1 MPFFQH
7 LSIQSRLLLLVIGP
21 VFALSCILLLF
32 DFKEQL
38 QREEDKLAQHAL
50 TTAKFLSAVIHKQT
64 ELQGQQYIERLLKAS
79 QLNREPYLSLI
90 IADADNRPVAN
101 LGTSFSMQ
109 EALPQQDTVVMQQDT
124 VVMQQDTHDITMVKV
139 FSTETKR
146 QLLGYVFVAIDKAS
160 LIEDHRQAFIKNVG
174 YITLALMLCSILVS
188 WVSRSISQPIRDM
201 TSALKRFMIGSQ
213 QVSNGKNTLP
223 EIKSLQST
231 INQIS
236 KEMQH
241 VEADMRHRIQDA
253 QAQLRYQARHDA
265 LTGLV
270 NRQELERRL
279 QQALQDVKLH
289 RANHVFCY
297 MDLDQFRVINDT
309 CGHLAGDEMLRQISM
324 ILSQRIRAE
333 DTFARLGGDE
343 FGLLLS
349 YCQVEKA
356 IEIAAQLRQM
366 VETFRFMH
374 EGRLFQT
381 GISIGIVEITSDL
394 KDVGQIT
401 RHADAACYVAKDNGR
416 NQIHLFHPEDDV
428 LLKRHVE
435 MEWVLR
441 INEAIEHN
449 DFVLYCQGIFP
460 LQNKE
465 LPPFYEILIRKR
477 DEHGGIIP
485 PAEFLPSAER
495 YHLMTKIDRWVIQ
508 HAFMALQPLFKTQ
521 GHDSPFIVSI
531 NLSGTSLGDAQL
543 LPYIQNCFDT
553 YEIPPTKV
561 CFEVTETSAIINID
575 NTIKLIHELQK
586 RGTRFMLDDFGSGMS
601 SFTYLKHLPVDFL
614 KMDGAY
620 VKEITSNK
628 VDLAMA
634 KAIQSVAQS
643 MDILTIAEYVEDQAT
658 LDCLK
663 EMGVAFAQGFYLNKP
678 MPLSDTINHYMTGS
692 HAQNREQSKQAVAQP
707 QT

>member
-1 MPFFQH
+1 MPFFQN

-50 TTAKFLSAVIHKQT
+50 TTAKFLSAVIHNQT
-64 ELQGQQYIERLLKAS
+64 ELQGKQYIERLLKAS
-79 QLNREPYLSLI
+79 QLGREPYLSLM
-90 IADADNRPVAN
+90 IADASNRPIAN
-101 LGTSFSMQ
+101 LGASFNVQ
-109 EALPQQDTVVMQQDT
+109 ETLPQQDTVVMQQN
-124 VVMQQDTHDITMVKV
+124 THDITMVKV
-139 FSTETKR
+139 FSTEPKHN
-146 QLLGYVFVAIDKAS
+146 LLGYVFVAIDKAS

-201 TSALKRFMIGSQ
+201 TAALKRFMIGSQ
-213 QVSNGKNTLP
+213 QVSHGKNTLP

-236 KEMQH
+236 REMQH

-449 DFVLYCQGIFP
+449 EFVLYCQGIFP

-508 HAFMALQPLFKTQ
+508 HAFMALQPLFRMQ
-521 GHDSPFIVSI
+521 SGINPFIVSI
-531 NLSGTSLGDAQL
+531 NLSGMSLGDAQL
-543 LPYIQNCFDT
+543 LPYIQNCFET
-553 YEIPPTKV
+553 YEIPPTHV

-575 NTIKLIHELQK
+575 NTIKLILELQK
-586 RGTRFMLDDFGSGMS
+586 LGTRFMLDDFGSGMS
-601 SFTYLKHLPVDFL
+601 SFSYLKHLPVNFL

-620 VKEITSNK
+620 VKDITSSK

-643 MDILTIAEYVEDQAT
+643 MEIQTIAEYVEDEAT

-663 EMGVAFAQGFYLNKP
+663 EMGVAYAQGFYLNRP
-678 MPLSDTINHYMTGS
+678 LPLSEALSRHMGTTHP
-692 HAQNREQSKQAVAQP
+692 QQQAASIVP
-707 QT
+707 DISI

>member
-1 MPFFQH
+1 MFLFQN
-7 LSIQSRLLLLVIGP
+7 LSIQSRLLLLVIAP
-21 VFALSCILLLF
+21 VFALSCILLLS

-38 QREEDKLAQHAL
+38 HREEDKLSQHAL
-50 TTAKFLSAVIHKQT
+50 NTAKFLSAVIHNQT
-64 ELQGQQYIERLLKAS
+64 ELQRPAYINRLLKAS
-79 QLNREPYLSLI
+79 QLNQEPYLSLL
-90 IADADNRPVAN
+90 IADANKQPIASLGASFN
-101 LGTSFSMQ
+101 LAFPI
-109 EALPQQDTVVMQQDT
+109 PQQETGVIQQN
-124 VVMQQDTHDITMVKV
+124 THNITIVKV
-139 FSTETKR
+139 FSIAPKHN
-146 QLLGYVFVAIDKAS
+146 LLGYVFVATDKAS

-174 YITLALMLCSILVS
+174 YITLAFMLCSIMVS

-201 TSALKRFMIGSQ
+201 TTTMKRFVVGIQ
-213 QVSNGKNTLP
+213 HVSHGKNTLP

-236 KEMQH
+236 REMQD

-270 NRQELERRL
+270 NRQELEKRL
-279 QQALQDVKLH
+279 QHALQDVKQH
-289 RANHVFCY
+289 HANHIFCY

-366 VETFRFMH
+366 LETFRFMH

-381 GISIGIVEITSDL
+381 SVSVGIVEMTADL
-394 KDVGQIT
+394 KDVGQVM

-460 LQNKE
+460 LQNKA

-477 DEHGGIIP
+477 DEQGGIIS

-495 YHLMTKIDRWVIQ
+495 YHLMNKIDRWVIQ
-508 HAFMALQPLFKTQ
+508 HTFMALQPLFKM
-521 GHDSPFIVSI
+521 GSNIAPFIVSI
-531 NLSGTSLGDAQL
+531 NLSGMSLGDPQL
-543 LPYIQNCFDT
+543 LSYIQNCFQT
-553 YEIPPTKV
+553 YEIPPTHV

-575 NTIKLIHELQK
+575 NTIKLILELQK
-586 RGTRFMLDDFGSGMS
+586 LGTRFMLDDFGSGMS
-601 SFTYLKHLPVDFL
+601 SFSYLKHLPVNFL

-620 VKEITSNK
+620 VRDIISDS

-643 MDILTIAEYVEDQAT
+643 MEIQTIAEYVENEAT

-663 EMGVAFAQGFYLNKP
+663 EMGVSYAQGFYLNKP
-678 MPLSDTINHYMTGS
+678 IALSEALSRHISPSPSQQQLAASITPATII
-692 HAQNREQSKQAVAQP
+692 
-707 QT
+707 

>member
-1 MPFFQH
+1 MQFFQT
-7 LSIQSRLLLLVIGP
+7 LSIQSRLLLLVIAP
-21 VFALSCILLLF
+21 VFALSCSFLLF
-32 DFKEQL
+32 DFQEQL
-38 QREEDKLAQHAL
+38 QRDEEKLSQHAL
-50 TTAKFLSAVIHKQT
+50 TTAKFLSAVVHNQS
-64 ELQGQQYIERLLKAS
+64 ELHGRPYIDRLLKAS
-79 QLNREPYLSLI
+79 QLDREPYLSLMI
-90 IADADNRPVAN
+90 TDADNRPLAQ
-101 LGTSFSMQ
+101 LGASFIVNES
-109 EALPQQDTVVMQQDT
+109 LPQQETMVMQQA
-124 VVMQQDTHDITMVKV
+124 THDVTMVRIFTSESKHA
-139 FSTETKR
+139 
-146 QLLGYVFVAIDKAS
+146 LLGFVFVAIDKAAM
-160 LIEDHRQAFIKNVG
+160 IEDHRQAFIRNIG
-174 YITLALMLCSILVS
+174 YITLGLMLCSVLVY
-188 WVSRSISQPIRDM
+188 WVSRSISQPIREL
-201 TSALKRFMIGSQ
+201 TAALKRFVVGNQHISQ
-213 QVSNGKNTLP
+213 VKNTLP
-223 EIKSLQST
+223 EINSLQTT
-231 INQIS
+231 INEIS
-236 KEMQH
+236 REMQH

-279 QQALQDVKLH
+279 QQALEDVKQH

-309 CGHLAGDEMLRQISM
+309 CGHPAGDEMLRQISM

-356 IEIAAQLRQM
+356 IEIAVQLRQM
-366 VETFRFMH
+366 VEAFRFMH

-381 GISIGIVEITSDL
+381 GISIGIVEVTADL

-460 LQNKE
+460 MQQKE

-477 DEHGGIIP
+477 DENGGIIP

-495 YHLMTKIDRWVIQ
+495 YQLMTKIDRWVIQ
-508 HAFMALQPLFKTQ
+508 HAFMALQPLFKSQSTTR
-521 GHDSPFIVSI
+521 PFIVSI
-531 NLSGTSLGDAQL
+531 NLSGMSLGDPTL
-543 LPYIQNCFDT
+543 LPYIQKCFSN
-553 YEIPPTKV
+553 YEISPSHV

-575 NTIKLIHELQK
+575 NTIKLITELK
-586 RGTRFMLDDFGSGMS
+586 AMGTRFMLDDFGSGMS
-601 SFTYLKHLPVDFL
+601 SFSYLKHLPVDFL

-620 VKEITSNK
+620 VKDITINK

-634 KAIQSVAQS
+634 KAIQSVAES
-643 MDILTIAEYVEDQAT
+643 MGIQTIAEYVEDQAT
-658 LDCLK
+658 LDCLE
-663 EMGVAFAQGFYLNKP
+663 EMGVAYAQGFYLNRP
-678 MPLSDTINHYMTGS
+678 APLSEALSRHFSANNTSQKSTASPASAATDVS
-692 HAQNREQSKQAVAQP
+692 A
-707 QT
+707 

>member
-124 VVMQQDTHDITMVKV
+124 HDITMVKV
-139 FSTETKR
+139 FSTEPKR
-146 QLLGYVFVAIDKAS
+146 HLLGYVFVAIDKAS

-508 HAFMALQPLFKTQ
+508 HAFMALQPLFKTL

-678 MPLSDTINHYMTGS
+678 MPLSDTINHYMTSS
-692 HAQNREQSKQAVAQP
+692 HSQNREQSKQAVAQP

>member
-124 VVMQQDTHDITMVKV
+124 HDITMVKV
-139 FSTETKR
+139 FSTEPKR

-692 HAQNREQSKQAVAQP
+692 HAQNREQSKQAVVQP
-707 QT
+707 Q

>member
-1 MPFFQH
+1 MQFFQN
-7 LSIQSRLLLLVIGP
+7 LSIQARLLLLVIAP
-21 VFALSCILLLF
+21 VFALSCTLLLF

-38 QREEDKLAQHAL
+38 QREEDKLSQHAL
-50 TTAKFLSAVIHKQT
+50 TTAKFLSAVVHNQS
-64 ELQGQQYIERLLKAS
+64 ELHGQPYIQRLLKAS
-79 QLNREPYLSLI
+79 QLEHEPYMSLVI
-90 IADADNRPVAN
+90 SDANNQPLAS
-101 LGTSFSMQ
+101 LGTSFNIDQ
-109 EALPQQDTVVMQQDT
+109 QLPQQDTVVMQQRAF
-124 VVMQQDTHDITMVKV
+124 DITMVRV
-139 FSTETKR
+139 FTTEPKHV
-146 QLLGYVFVAIDKAS
+146 LIGYIFVAIDKAS

-174 YITLALMLCSILVS
+174 YITLGLMLCSILVY
-188 WVSRSISQPIRDM
+188 WVSRSISQPIREM
-201 TSALKRFMIGSQ
+201 TNALKRFMIGNQ
-213 QVSNGKNTLP
+213 GVTHVKHTLP
-223 EIKSLQST
+223 EIQTLQT
-231 INQIS
+231 TLNEIS
-236 KEMQH
+236 REMQH
-241 VEADMRHRIQDA
+241 AEADMRDRIQDA

-279 QQALQDVKLH
+279 QQALEDVKQH
-289 RANHVFCY
+289 RASHIFCY

-356 IEIAAQLRQM
+356 IEITAQLRQM

-381 GISIGIVEITSDL
+381 GISIGIVEITADL

-435 MEWVLR
+435 MEWVSR
-441 INEAIEHN
+441 INEAIDHN
-449 DFVLYCQGIFP
+449 DFVLYCQGIYP
-460 LQNKE
+460 LQQRE

-477 DEHGGIIP
+477 DEQGGIIP

-495 YHLMTKIDRWVIQ
+495 YQLMTKIDRWVIQ
-508 HAFMALQPLFKTQ
+508 HAFMALQPLFKMQLQTK
-521 GHDSPFIVSI
+521 PFIVSI
-531 NLSGTSLGDAQL
+531 NLSGMSLGDPTL
-543 LPYIQNCFDT
+543 LPYIKECLST
-553 YEIPPTKV
+553 YEIPANHV

-575 NTIKLIHELQK
+575 HTIKLIRELQK
-586 RGTRFMLDDFGSGMS
+586 MGTRFMLDDFGSGMS
-601 SFTYLKHLPVDFL
+601 SFSYLKHLPVNFL
-614 KMDGAY
+614 KMDGSY
-620 VKEITSNK
+620 VRDITHNK

-643 MDILTIAEYVEDQAT
+643 MEIETIAEYVEDLAA
-658 LDCLK
+658 LECLK
-663 EMGVAFAQGFYLNKP
+663 EIGVGYAQGFYLNKP
-678 MPLSDTINHYMTGS
+678 QPLSETLARHISSS
-692 HAQNREQSKQAVAQP
+692 HPPATETS
-707 QT
+707 QTA

>member
-1 MPFFQH
+1 MHFFKN
-7 LSIQSRLLLLVIGP
+7 LSIQSRLLLYVIGP
-21 VFALSCILLLF
+21 IFVLSCLILLF

-38 QREEDKLAQHAL
+38 QNEEEKLSQHAM
-50 TTAKFLSAVIHKQT
+50 TTAKFLSAVIHNQT
-64 ELQGQQYIERLLKAS
+64 ELQGQDYIKRLLKAS
-79 QLNREPYLSLI
+79 QLSREPYLSLI
-90 IADADNRPVAN
+90 ITDADHHPLAN
-101 LGTSFSMQ
+101 LGTSFSVKN
-109 EALPQQDTVVMQQDT
+109 ALPKQDTMVMQQS
-124 VVMQQDTHDITMVKV
+124 THDITMVKV
-139 FSTETKR
+139 FSTATQH

-160 LIEDHRQAFIKNVG
+160 MIEDHREAFIKNVG

-188 WVSRSISQPIRDM
+188 WVSRSISQPLRDM
-201 TSALKRFMIGSQ
+201 TAALKRFVIGSQ
-213 QVSNGKNTLP
+213 HVTDGKNTLP
-223 EIKSLQST
+223 EILSLQST

-236 KEMQH
+236 KDMQH

-279 QQALQDVKLH
+279 QQALQDVKQH
-289 RANHVFCY
+289 QANHVFCY

-381 GISIGIVEITSDL
+381 GISIGIVEITSAL
-394 KDVGQIT
+394 KDVGEIT

-449 DFVLYCQGIFP
+449 DFVLFCQGIFP
-460 LQNKE
+460 LQHKE

-477 DEHGGIIP
+477 DEHGGLIA

-508 HAFMALQPLFKTQ
+508 HAFMALQPLFKMQ
-521 GHDSPFIVSI
+521 SSVSPFIVSI
-531 NLSGTSLGDAQL
+531 NLSGMSLGDAQL
-543 LPYIQNCFDT
+543 LPYIQKCFET
-553 YEIPPTKV
+553 YDILPSHV

-575 NTIKLIHELQK
+575 NTIKLIKELQK
-586 RGTRFMLDDFGSGMS
+586 MGTRFMLDDFGSGMS
-601 SFTYLKHLPVDFL
+601 SFSYLKHLPVNFL

-620 VKEITSNK
+620 VKDITSNK

-634 KAIQSVAQS
+634 KAIQSVAES
-643 MDILTIAEYVEDQAT
+643 MEIKTIAEYVEDEAT

-663 EMGVAFAQGFYLNKP
+663 EMGVAFAQGFYLNRP
-678 MPLSDTINHYMTGS
+678 MPLNEALARHIGTIGNQQQLAAAIAPDLTI
-692 HAQNREQSKQAVAQP
+692 
-707 QT
+707 

>member
-1 MPFFQH
+1 MHFFQN

-38 QREEDKLAQHAL
+38 QHEEDKLSQHAL
-50 TTAKFLSAVIHKQT
+50 TTAKFLSAVIHNQT
-64 ELQGQQYIERLLKAS
+64 ELHGQDYIERLLKAS

-90 IADADNRPVAN
+90 IADADNHAIAN
-101 LGTSFSMQ
+101 LGTSFNIS
-109 EALPQQDTVVMQQDT
+109 ETLPQQDTIVMQQS
-124 VVMQQDTHDITMVKV
+124 THDITMVKV
-139 FSTETKR
+139 LSTEPTHH
-146 QLLGYVFVAIDKAS
+146 LLGYVFVAIDKAS

-174 YITLALMLCSILVS
+174 YITLALILCSILVS

-201 TSALKRFMIGSQ
+201 TSALKRFVIGSQ
-213 QVSNGKNTLP
+213 QVSQGKNSLP

-236 KEMQH
+236 RDMQH

-279 QQALQDVKLH
+279 QQALQDVKQH

-381 GISIGIVEITSDL
+381 GISIGIVEITTTL
-394 KDVGQIT
+394 KDVGEIT

-449 DFVLYCQGIFP
+449 EFVLYCQGIFP
-460 LQNKE
+460 LQQKE

-508 HAFMALQPLFKTQ
+508 HAFMALQPLFKMQ
-521 GHDSPFIVSI
+521 SSVSPFIVSI
-531 NLSGTSLGDAQL
+531 NLSGMSLGDAQL

-553 YEIPPTKV
+553 YDISPSHV

-575 NTIKLIHELQK
+575 NTIKLITELQK
-586 RGTRFMLDDFGSGMS
+586 MGTRFMLDDFGSGMS
-601 SFTYLKHLPVDFL
+601 SFSYLKHLPVNFL

-620 VKEITSNK
+620 VRDITSNK

-634 KAIQSVAQS
+634 QAIQSVAQS
-643 MDILTIAEYVEDQAT
+643 MEIQTIAEYVEDEAT

-663 EMGVAFAQGFYLNKP
+663 DMGVAFAQGFYLNRP
-678 MPLSDTINHYMTGS
+678 MPLSEALARHIGTINNQQQIAATIAPDMTI
-692 HAQNREQSKQAVAQP
+692 
-707 QT
+707 

>member
-1 MPFFQH
+1 MHFFQN

-38 QREEDKLAQHAL
+38 QREEDKLSQHAL
-50 TTAKFLSAVIHKQT
+50 TTAKFLSAVIHNQT
-64 ELQGQQYIERLLKAS
+64 ELHGKDYIERLLKAS

-90 IADADNRPVAN
+90 IADADNHAIAN
-101 LGTSFSMQ
+101 LGTSFNIS
-109 EALPQQDTVVMQQDT
+109 ETLPQQDTIVMQQS
-124 VVMQQDTHDITMVKV
+124 THDITMVKV
-139 FSTETKR
+139 LSTEPNHH
-146 QLLGYVFVAIDKAS
+146 LLGYVFVAIDKAS

-174 YITLALMLCSILVS
+174 YITLALILCSILVS

-201 TSALKRFMIGSQ
+201 TSALKRFVIGSQ
-213 QVSNGKNTLP
+213 QVSQGKNSLP

-236 KEMQH
+236 RDMQH

-279 QQALQDVKLH
+279 QQALQDVKQH

-381 GISIGIVEITSDL
+381 GISIGIVEITTTL
-394 KDVGQIT
+394 KDVGEIT

-449 DFVLYCQGIFP
+449 EFVLYCQGIFP
-460 LQNKE
+460 LQQKE

-508 HAFMALQPLFKTQ
+508 HAFMALQPLFKMQ
-521 GHDSPFIVSI
+521 SSVSPFIVSI
-531 NLSGTSLGDAQL
+531 NLSGMSLGDAQL

-553 YEIPPTKV
+553 YDISPSHV

-575 NTIKLIHELQK
+575 NTIKLITELQK
-586 RGTRFMLDDFGSGMS
+586 MGTRFMLDDFGSGMS
-601 SFTYLKHLPVDFL
+601 SFSYLKHLPVNFL

-620 VKEITSNK
+620 VKDITSNK

-634 KAIQSVAQS
+634 QAIQSVAQS
-643 MDILTIAEYVEDQAT
+643 MEIQTIAEYVEDEAT

-663 EMGVAFAQGFYLNKP
+663 DMGVAFAQGFYLNRP
-678 MPLSDTINHYMTGS
+678 MPLSEALARHIGTINNQQQIAATIAPDMTI
-692 HAQNREQSKQAVAQP
+692 
-707 QT
+707 

>member
-124 VVMQQDTHDITMVKV
+124 HDITMVKV
-139 FSTETKR
+139 FSTEPKR
-146 QLLGYVFVAIDKAS
+146 HLLGYVFVAIDKAS

-521 GHDSPFIVSI
+521 GQDSPFIVSI

-692 HAQNREQSKQAVAQP
+692 HAQNREQSKQAVVQP

>member
-1 MPFFQH
+1 MHFFQN

-38 QREEDKLAQHAL
+38 QREEDKLSQHAL
-50 TTAKFLSAVIHKQT
+50 TTAKFLSAVIHNQT
-64 ELQGQQYIERLLKAS
+64 DLHGQDYIERLLKAS

-90 IADADNRPVAN
+90 IADADNHAIAN
-101 LGTSFSMQ
+101 LGTSFNIS
-109 EALPQQDTVVMQQDT
+109 ETLPQQDTIVMQQS
-124 VVMQQDTHDITMVKV
+124 THDITMVKV
-139 FSTETKR
+139 LSTEPAHR
-146 QLLGYVFVAIDKAS
+146 LLGYVFVAIDKAS

-174 YITLALMLCSILVS
+174 YITLALILCSILVS

-201 TSALKRFMIGSQ
+201 TSALKRFVIGSQ
-213 QVSNGKNTLP
+213 QVSQGKNSLP
-223 EIKSLQST
+223 EIKSLQTT

-236 KEMQH
+236 RDMQH

-279 QQALQDVKLH
+279 QQALQDVKQH

-381 GISIGIVEITSDL
+381 GISIGIVEITTTL
-394 KDVGQIT
+394 KDVGEIT

-449 DFVLYCQGIFP
+449 EFVLYCQGIFP
-460 LQNKE
+460 LQQKE

-508 HAFMALQPLFKTQ
+508 HAFMALQPLFKMQSSVT
-521 GHDSPFIVSI
+521 PFIVSI

-553 YEIPPTKV
+553 YDISPSHV

-575 NTIKLIHELQK
+575 NTIKLITELQK
-586 RGTRFMLDDFGSGMS
+586 MGTRFMLDDFGSGMS
-601 SFTYLKHLPVDFL
+601 SFSYLKHLPVNFL

-620 VKEITSNK
+620 VKDITSNK

-634 KAIQSVAQS
+634 QAIQSVAQS
-643 MDILTIAEYVEDQAT
+643 MEIQTIAEYVEDEAT

-663 EMGVAFAQGFYLNKP
+663 DMGVAFAQGFYLNRP
-678 MPLSDTINHYMTGS
+678 MPLSEALARHIGTISNQQQIAAAIAPDMTI
-692 HAQNREQSKQAVAQP
+692 
-707 QT
+707 

>member
-1 MPFFQH
+1 MHFFQN
-7 LSIQSRLLLLVIGP
+7 LSIQSRLLLLVIAP
-21 VFALSCILLLF
+21 VFALSCTVLLF
-32 DFKEQL
+32 DFQTQL
-38 QREEDKLAQHAL
+38 QREEDKLSQHAL
-50 TTAKFLSAVIHKQT
+50 TTAKFLSAVVHDQT
-64 ELQGQQYIERLLKAS
+64 DLHTRSYIDRLLKAS
-79 QLNREPYLSLI
+79 QLDREPYLSLL
-90 IADADNRPVAN
+90 IADANNRPLAR
-101 LGTSFSMQ
+101 LGASFAINEAIPNQDSM
-109 EALPQQDTVVMQQDT
+109 VMQQP
-124 VVMQQDTHDITMVKV
+124 THDITMVRV
-139 FSTETKR
+139 FTTESKHA
-146 QLLGYVFVAIDKAS
+146 LLGFVFVAIDKAA

-174 YITLALMLCSILVS
+174 YITLALMICSVFVY
-188 WVSRSISQPIRDM
+188 WVSRSISQPIREM
-201 TSALKRFMIGSQ
+201 SSALKRFVIGSQ
-213 QVSNGKNTLP
+213 HVDDVKHSLP

-231 INQIS
+231 INEIS

-279 QQALQDVKLH
+279 QQALEDVKQH

-356 IEIAAQLRQM
+356 IEIAVQLRQM
-366 VETFRFMH
+366 VEAFRFMH

-381 GISIGIVEITSDL
+381 GISIGVVEITADL

-460 LQNKE
+460 LQQKD

-477 DEHGGIIP
+477 DENGGIIP
-485 PAEFLPSAER
+485 PSEFLPSAER
-495 YHLMTKIDRWVIQ
+495 YQLMTKIDRWVIQ
-508 HAFMALQPLFKTQ
+508 HAFMALQPVFKKQ
-521 GHDSPFIVSI
+521 PAGSKPFIVSI
-531 NLSGTSLGDAQL
+531 NLSGMSLGDATL
-543 LPYIQNCFDT
+543 LPYIKNCFET
-553 YEIPPTKV
+553 YEISPHNV

-575 NTIKLIHELQK
+575 NTIKLINELK
-586 RGTRFMLDDFGSGMS
+586 KLGTRFMLDDFGSGMS
-601 SFTYLKHLPVDFL
+601 SFSYLKHLPVDFL

-620 VKEITSNK
+620 VKDITSSK

-643 MDILTIAEYVEDQAT
+643 MEIRTIAEYVEDQAT

-663 EMGVAFAQGFYLNKP
+663 EMGVGYAQGFYLNRP
-678 MPLSDTINHYMTGS
+678 MPLSDALSHHTAAIHTQQKQPSTAAASTTIAAN
-692 HAQNREQSKQAVAQP
+692 P
-707 QT
+707 I

>member
-1 MPFFQH
+1 M
-7 LSIQSRLLLLVIGP
+7 VIGP

-79 QLNREPYLSLI
+79 QLNREPYLSLM

-124 VVMQQDTHDITMVKV
+124 HDITMVKV
-139 FSTETKR
+139 FSTEPKR

-663 EMGVAFAQGFYLNKP
+663 DMGVAFAQGFYLNKP

-692 HAQNREQSKQAVAQP
+692 HSQNREQSKQAVVQP

>member
-1 MPFFQH
+1 MPFFQN

-21 VFALSCILLLF
+21 VFAISCIFLLF

-50 TTAKFLSAVIHKQT
+50 TTAKFLSAVIHNQS
-64 ELQGQQYIERLLKAS
+64 ELQGRQYIERLLKAS

-90 IADADNRPVAN
+90 IADADNRPIAN

-109 EALPQQDTVVMQQDT
+109 EALPQQDTVVMQQN
-124 VVMQQDTHDITMVKV
+124 THDITMVKV
-139 FSTETKR
+139 FSSDPGHN
-146 QLLGYVFVAIDKAS
+146 LLGYVFVAIDKAS

-213 QVSNGKNTLP
+213 HVSHGKNTLP

-236 KEMQH
+236 REMQH

-349 YCQVEKA
+349 YCQIEKA

-435 MEWVLR
+435 MEWVMR

-508 HAFMALQPLFKTQ
+508 HAFMALQPLFRMQ
-521 GHDSPFIVSI
+521 SSISPFIVSI
-531 NLSGTSLGDAQL
+531 NLSGMSLGDPQL
-543 LPYIQNCFDT
+543 LPYIQNCFET
-553 YEIPPTKV
+553 YDISPEHV

-575 NTIKLIHELQK
+575 NTIKLIRELQK
-586 RGTRFMLDDFGSGMS
+586 MGTRFMLDDFGSGMS
-601 SFTYLKHLPVDFL
+601 SFSYLKHLPVNFL

-620 VKEITSNK
+620 VKDITSSK

-643 MDILTIAEYVEDQAT
+643 MEIQTIAEYVEDEAT

-663 EMGVAFAQGFYLNKP
+663 EMGVAYAQGFYLNRP
-678 MPLSDTINHYMTGS
+678 IPLNEALARHVGTISNQQQV
-692 HAQNREQSKQAVAQP
+692 AAVIAP
-707 QT
+707 DH

>member
-1 MPFFQH
+1 
-7 LSIQSRLLLLVIGP
+7 V
-21 VFALSCILLLF
+21 
-32 DFKEQL
+32 
-38 QREEDKLAQHAL
+38 
-50 TTAKFLSAVIHKQT
+50 
-64 ELQGQQYIERLLKAS
+64 
-79 QLNREPYLSLI
+79 
-90 IADADNRPVAN
+90 
-101 LGTSFSMQ
+101 
-109 EALPQQDTVVMQQDT
+109 
-124 VVMQQDTHDITMVKV
+124 
-139 FSTETKR
+139 
-146 QLLGYVFVAIDKAS
+146 GYVFVSVDKAA

-174 YITLALMLCSILVS
+174 YITLTLILCSILVS

-201 TSALKRFMIGSQ
+201 TAALKRFVIGSQ
-213 QVSNGKNTLP
+213 QVSQVKNTLP

-236 KEMQH
+236 REMQH

-279 QQALQDVKLH
+279 QQALQDVKQH

-366 VETFRFMH
+366 VEAFRFMH

-381 GISIGIVEITSDL
+381 GISIGIVEITADL

-416 NQIHLFHPEDDV
+416 NQIHLFHNEDDV
-428 LLKRHVE
+428 MLKRHAE

-449 DFVLYCQGIFP
+449 EFVLYCQGIFP
-460 LQNKE
+460 LQQKE

-477 DEHGGIIP
+477 DENGGIIP

-495 YHLMTKIDRWVIQ
+495 YNLMTKIDRWVIQ
-508 HAFMALQPLFKTQ
+508 HAFMALQPLFKLQ
-521 GHDSPFIVSI
+521 SSIKPFIVSI
-531 NLSGTSLGDAQL
+531 NLSGMSLGDPQL
-543 LPYIQNCFDT
+543 LPYIKNCFET
-553 YEIPPTKV
+553 YEISPGHV
-561 CFEVTETSAIINID
+561 CFEITETSAIINID
-575 NTIKLIHELQK
+575 NTIKLIKELQK
-586 RGTRFMLDDFGSGMS
+586 MGTRFMLDDFGSGMS
-601 SFTYLKHLPVDFL
+601 SFSYLKHLPVNFL

-620 VKEITSNK
+620 VKDITSNK

-643 MDILTIAEYVEDQAT
+643 MEIKTIAEYVEDQAT

-663 EMGVAFAQGFYLNKP
+663 EMGVAYAQGFYLNRP
-678 MPLSDTINHYMTGS
+678 MPLNEALARHIGTISQQLQVPVTITPDL
-692 HAQNREQSKQAVAQP
+692 AV
-707 QT
+707 

>member
-1 MPFFQH
+1 MHFFQN

-38 QREEDKLAQHAL
+38 QHEEDKLSQHAL
-50 TTAKFLSAVIHKQT
+50 TTAKFLSAVIHNQT
-64 ELQGQQYIERLLKAS
+64 ELHGQDYIERLLKAS

-90 IADADNRPVAN
+90 IADADNHAIAN
-101 LGTSFSMQ
+101 LGTSFNIS
-109 EALPQQDTVVMQQDT
+109 ETLPQQDTIVMQQS
-124 VVMQQDTHDITMVKV
+124 THDITMVKV
-139 FSTETKR
+139 LSTEPTHH
-146 QLLGYVFVAIDKAS
+146 LLGYVFVAIDKAS

-174 YITLALMLCSILVS
+174 YITLALILCSILVS

-201 TSALKRFMIGSQ
+201 TSALKRFVIGSQ
-213 QVSNGKNTLP
+213 QVSQGKNSLP

-236 KEMQH
+236 RDMQH

-279 QQALQDVKLH
+279 QQALQDVKQH

-381 GISIGIVEITSDL
+381 GISIGIVEITSTL
-394 KDVGQIT
+394 KDVGEIT

-449 DFVLYCQGIFP
+449 EFVLYCQGIFP
-460 LQNKE
+460 LQQKE

-508 HAFMALQPLFKTQ
+508 HAFMALQPLFKMQ
-521 GHDSPFIVSI
+521 SSVSPFIVSI
-531 NLSGTSLGDAQL
+531 NLSGMSLGDAQL

-553 YEIPPTKV
+553 YDISPSHV

-575 NTIKLIHELQK
+575 NTIKLITELQK
-586 RGTRFMLDDFGSGMS
+586 MGTRFMLDDFGSGMS
-601 SFTYLKHLPVDFL
+601 SFSYLKHLPVNFL

-620 VKEITSNK
+620 VRDITSNK

-634 KAIQSVAQS
+634 QAIQSVAQS
-643 MDILTIAEYVEDQAT
+643 MEIQTIAEYVEDEAT

-663 EMGVAFAQGFYLNKP
+663 DMGVAFAQGFYLNRP
-678 MPLSDTINHYMTGS
+678 MPLSEALARHIGTINNQQQIAATIAPDMTI
-692 HAQNREQSKQAVAQP
+692 
-707 QT
+707 

>member
-124 VVMQQDTHDITMVKV
+124 HDITMVKV
-139 FSTETKR
+139 FSTEPKR
-146 QLLGYVFVAIDKAS
+146 HLLGYVFVAIDKAS

-508 HAFMALQPLFKTQ
+508 HAFMALQPLFKTL

-678 MPLSDTINHYMTGS
+678 MPLSDTINHYMTSS
-692 HAQNREQSKQAVAQP
+692 HSQNREQSKQAVVQP

>member
-1 MPFFQH
+1 MPFFQN

-50 TTAKFLSAVIHKQT
+50 TTAKFLSAVIHNQT
-64 ELQGQQYIERLLKAS
+64 ELQGKQYIERLLKAS
-79 QLNREPYLSLI
+79 QLGREPYLSLM
-90 IADADNRPVAN
+90 IADANNRPIAN
-101 LGTSFSMQ
+101 LGASFDMR
-109 EALPQQDTVVMQQDT
+109 ETLPQQDTVVMQQN
-124 VVMQQDTHDITMVKV
+124 THDITMVKV
-139 FSTETKR
+139 FSTEPKHN
-146 QLLGYVFVAIDKAS
+146 LLGYVFVAIDKAS
-160 LIEDHRQAFIKNVG
+160 LIEDHREAFIKNVG

-201 TSALKRFMIGSQ
+201 TAALKRFMIGSQ

-236 KEMQH
+236 REMQH

-381 GISIGIVEITSDL
+381 GISIGIVEITPDL

-449 DFVLYCQGIFP
+449 EFVLYCQGIFP

-508 HAFMALQPLFKTQ
+508 HAFMALQPLFRMQ
-521 GHDSPFIVSI
+521 SNINPFIVSI
-531 NLSGTSLGDAQL
+531 NLSGMSLGDAQL
-543 LPYIQNCFDT
+543 LPYIQNCFET
-553 YEIPPTKV
+553 YEIPPTHV

-575 NTIKLIHELQK
+575 NTIKLILELQK
-586 RGTRFMLDDFGSGMS
+586 LGTRFMLDDFGSGMS
-601 SFTYLKHLPVDFL
+601 SFSYLKHLPVNFL

-620 VKEITSNK
+620 VKDITSSK

-643 MDILTIAEYVEDQAT
+643 MEIQTIAEYVEDEAT

-663 EMGVAFAQGFYLNKP
+663 EMGVAYAQGFYLNRP
-678 MPLSDTINHYMTGS
+678 LPLSEALSRHMGTT
-692 HAQNREQSKQAVAQP
+692 QSQQQAASIVP
-707 QT
+707 DISI

>member
-1 MPFFQH
+1 M
-7 LSIQSRLLLLVIGP
+7 L
-21 VFALSCILLLF
+21 

-38 QREEDKLAQHAL
+38 QRDEEKLSQHAL
-50 TTAKFLSAVIHKQT
+50 TTAKFLSAVVHNQT
-64 ELQGQQYIERLLKAS
+64 DLHGRPYIERLLKAS
-79 QLNREPYLSLI
+79 QLDHEPYLSLM
-90 IADADNRPVAN
+90 IADADKRPLAQ
-101 LGTSFSMQ
+101 LGASFTVGDS
-109 EALPQQDTVVMQQDT
+109 LPRQDAIVMQQA
-124 VVMQQDTHDITMVKV
+124 THDVTMVRV
-139 FSTETKR
+139 FTTEPKHA
-146 QLLGYVFVAIDKAS
+146 LLGFVFVAIDKAA
-160 LIEDHRQAFIKNVG
+160 LIEDHRQAFIRNVG
-174 YITLALMLCSILVS
+174 YITLGLMLCSILVY
-188 WVSRSISQPIRDM
+188 WVSRSISQPIREM
-201 TSALKRFMIGSQ
+201 TAALKRFVIGNQHISQ
-213 QVSNGKNTLP
+213 VKNTLP
-223 EIKSLQST
+223 EINSLQTT
-231 INQIS
+231 INEIS
-236 KEMQH
+236 REMQH

-279 QQALQDVKLH
+279 QQALEDVKQH
-289 RANHVFCY
+289 RADHVFCY

-309 CGHLAGDEMLRQISM
+309 CGHPAGDEMLRQISM

-366 VETFRFMH
+366 VESFRFMH
-374 EGRLFQT
+374 EGRLFHT
-381 GISIGIVEITSDL
+381 GISIGIVEVTADL

-460 LQNKE
+460 MQQKE

-495 YHLMTKIDRWVIQ
+495 YQLMNKIDRWVIQ

-521 GHDSPFIVSI
+521 SSNKPFIVSI
-531 NLSGTSLGDAQL
+531 NLSGMSLGDPTL
-543 LPYIQNCFDT
+543 LPYIKNCFSN
-553 YEIPPTKV
+553 YEVSPSHV

-575 NTIKLIHELQK
+575 NTIKLINELK
-586 RGTRFMLDDFGSGMS
+586 LMGTRFMLDDFGSGMS
-601 SFTYLKHLPVDFL
+601 SFSYLKHLPVDFL

-620 VKEITSNK
+620 VKDITTNK

-634 KAIQSVAQS
+634 KAIQSVAES
-643 MDILTIAEYVEDQAT
+643 MEIETIAEYVEDQAT
-658 LDCLK
+658 LDCLN
-663 EMGVAFAQGFYLNKP
+663 EMGVAYAQGFYLNRP
-678 MPLSDTINHYMTGS
+678 IPLSEALSRHIANSQPAKKTVTTTDTI
-692 HAQNREQSKQAVAQP
+692 A
-707 QT
+707 

>member
-1 MPFFQH
+1 MHFFQK
-7 LSIQSRLLLLVIGP
+7 LSIQARLLLLVIGP
-21 VFALSCILLLF
+21 VFALSCTLLLF

-38 QREEDKLAQHAL
+38 QREEDKLSQHAL
-50 TTAKFLSAVIHKQT
+50 TTAKFLSAVIHNQS
-64 ELQGQQYIERLLKAS
+64 ELHGRPYIERLLHAS
-79 QLNREPYLSLI
+79 QLDREPYLSLI
-90 IADADNRPVAN
+90 IADAHKRPLAQ
-101 LGTSFSMQ
+101 LGTAFIVD
-109 EALPQQDTVVMQQDT
+109 ETLPVQDTSVMQQN
-124 VVMQQDTHDITMVKV
+124 VHDITMVRV
-139 FSTETKR
+139 FTTEPKHA
-146 QLLGYVFVAIDKAS
+146 LLGYVFVAVDKAS
-160 LIEDHRQAFIKNVG
+160 LIEDHRQAFIRNVG
-174 YITLALMLCSILVS
+174 YITLALIICTILVY
-188 WVSRSISQPIRDM
+188 WVSHSISQPIREM
-201 TSALKRFMIGSQ
+201 TAALKRFVIGSQ
-213 QVSNGKNTLP
+213 QMSTGKNSLP
-223 EIKSLQST
+223 EIQSLRTT
-231 INQIS
+231 INEIS
-236 KEMQH
+236 REMQH

-279 QQALQDVKLH
+279 QQALEDVKQH

-366 VETFRFMH
+366 VEAFRFMH

-441 INEAIEHN
+441 INEAIDHN

-460 LQNKE
+460 LQHKE

-477 DEHGGIIP
+477 DEQGGIIP

-508 HAFMALQPLFKTQ
+508 HAFMALQPLFKLPANPQ
-521 GHDSPFIVSI
+521 KPFVVSI
-531 NLSGTSLGDAQL
+531 NLSGMSLGDATL
-543 LPYIQNCFDT
+543 LPYIKNCFTT
-553 YEIPPTKV
+553 YEISPSQI

-575 NTIKLIHELQK
+575 NTIKLINELKQM
-586 RGTRFMLDDFGSGMS
+586 GTRFMLDDFGSGMS
-601 SFTYLKHLPVDFL
+601 SFSYLKHLPVDFL

-678 MPLSDTINHYMTGS
+678 MPLSETIHQYLAS
-692 HAQNREQSKQAVAQP
+692 SQSAPRNQSTPPVTLP

>member
-1 MPFFQH
+1 MQFFQQ
-7 LSIQSRLLLLVIGP
+7 LSIQSRLLLLVIAP
-21 VFALSCILLLF
+21 IFTLSCSLLML

-38 QREEDKLAQHAL
+38 QRDEEKLSQHAL
-50 TTAKFLSAVIHKQT
+50 TTAKFLSAVVHNQT
-64 ELQGQQYIERLLKAS
+64 DLHGRPYIERLLKAS
-79 QLNREPYLSLI
+79 QLDREPYLSLM
-90 IADADNRPVAN
+90 IADADKRPLAQ
-101 LGTSFSMQ
+101 LGASFTVGDS
-109 EALPQQDTVVMQQDT
+109 LPRQDAIVMQQA
-124 VVMQQDTHDITMVKV
+124 THDVTMVRV
-139 FSTETKR
+139 FTTEPKHA
-146 QLLGYVFVAIDKAS
+146 LLGFVFVAIDKAA
-160 LIEDHRQAFIKNVG
+160 LIEDHRQAFIRNVG
-174 YITLALMLCSILVS
+174 YITLGLMLCSILVY
-188 WVSRSISQPIRDM
+188 WVSRSISQPIREM
-201 TSALKRFMIGSQ
+201 TAALKRFVIGNQHISQ
-213 QVSNGKNTLP
+213 VKNTLP
-223 EIKSLQST
+223 EINSLQTT
-231 INQIS
+231 INEIS
-236 KEMQH
+236 REMQH

-279 QQALQDVKLH
+279 QQALEDVKQH
-289 RANHVFCY
+289 RADHVFCY

-309 CGHLAGDEMLRQISM
+309 CGHPAGDEMLRQISM

-366 VETFRFMH
+366 VESFRFMH
-374 EGRLFQT
+374 EGRLFHT
-381 GISIGIVEITSDL
+381 GISIGIVEVTADL

-460 LQNKE
+460 MQQKE

-495 YHLMTKIDRWVIQ
+495 YQLMNKIDRWVIQ

-521 GHDSPFIVSI
+521 SSNKPFIVSI
-531 NLSGTSLGDAQL
+531 NLSGMSLGDPTL
-543 LPYIQNCFDT
+543 LPYIKNCFSN
-553 YEIPPTKV
+553 YEVSPSHV

-575 NTIKLIHELQK
+575 NTIKLINELK
-586 RGTRFMLDDFGSGMS
+586 LMGTRFMLDDFGSGMS
-601 SFTYLKHLPVDFL
+601 SFSYLKHLPVDFL

-620 VKEITSNK
+620 VKDITTNK

-634 KAIQSVAQS
+634 KAIQSVAES
-643 MDILTIAEYVEDQAT
+643 MEIETIAEYVEDQAT
-658 LDCLK
+658 LDCLN
-663 EMGVAFAQGFYLNKP
+663 EMGVAYAQGFYLNRP
-678 MPLSDTINHYMTGS
+678 IPLSEALSRHIANSQPAKKTVTKTDTI
-692 HAQNREQSKQAVAQP
+692 A
-707 QT
+707 

>member
-1 MPFFQH
+1 MPFFQN

-50 TTAKFLSAVIHKQT
+50 TTAKFLSAVIHNQT
-64 ELQGQQYIERLLKAS
+64 ELQGKQYIERLLKAS
-79 QLNREPYLSLI
+79 QLGREPYLSLM
-90 IADADNRPVAN
+90 IADANNRPIAN
-101 LGTSFSMQ
+101 LGASFDMR
-109 EALPQQDTVVMQQDT
+109 ETLPQQDTVVMQQN
-124 VVMQQDTHDITMVKV
+124 THDITMVKV
-139 FSTETKR
+139 FSTEPKHN
-146 QLLGYVFVAIDKAS
+146 LLGYVFVAIDKAS
-160 LIEDHRQAFIKNVG
+160 LIEDHREAFIKNVG

-201 TSALKRFMIGSQ
+201 TAALKRFMIGSQ

-236 KEMQH
+236 REMQH

-381 GISIGIVEITSDL
+381 GISIGIVEITPDL

-435 MEWVLR
+435 IEWVLR

-449 DFVLYCQGIFP
+449 EFVLYCQGIFP

-508 HAFMALQPLFKTQ
+508 HAFMALQPLFRMQ
-521 GHDSPFIVSI
+521 SNINPFIVSI
-531 NLSGTSLGDAQL
+531 NLSGMSLGDAQL
-543 LPYIQNCFDT
+543 LPYIQNCFET
-553 YEIPPTKV
+553 YEIPPTHV

-575 NTIKLIHELQK
+575 NTIKLILELQK
-586 RGTRFMLDDFGSGMS
+586 LGTRFMLDDFGSGMS
-601 SFTYLKHLPVDFL
+601 SFSYLKHLPVNFL

-620 VKEITSNK
+620 VKDITSSK

-643 MDILTIAEYVEDQAT
+643 MEIQTIAEYVEDEAT

-663 EMGVAFAQGFYLNKP
+663 EMGVAYAQGFYLNRP
-678 MPLSDTINHYMTGS
+678 LPLSEALSRHMGTT
-692 HAQNREQSKQAVAQP
+692 QSQQQAASIVP
-707 QT
+707 DISI

>member
-1 MPFFQH
+1 MPFFQN
-7 LSIQSRLLLLVIGP
+7 LSIQARLLLLVIGP
-21 VFALSCILLLF
+21 VFAISCILLLF

-38 QREEDKLAQHAL
+38 QREEDKLGQHAL
-50 TTAKFLSAVIHKQT
+50 TTAKFLSAVIHNQT
-64 ELQGQQYIERLLKAS
+64 ELQGQTYIERLLKAS

-90 IADADNRPVAN
+90 IADANNRPIAH
-101 LGTSFSMQ
+101 LGTSFDLQ
-109 EALPQQDTVVMQQDT
+109 EAPPQQDTVVMQQN
-124 VVMQQDTHDITMVKV
+124 THDITMVKV
-139 FSTETKR
+139 FSTDPAHS
-146 QLLGYVFVAIDKAS
+146 LLGYVFVAIDKAS

-213 QVSNGKNTLP
+213 QVSHGKNTLP

-236 KEMQH
+236 REMQH

-460 LQNKE
+460 LQHKE

-508 HAFMALQPLFKTQ
+508 HAFMALQPLFRMQ
-521 GHDSPFIVSI
+521 SSVSPFIVSI
-531 NLSGTSLGDAQL
+531 NLSGMSLGDAQL
-543 LPYIQNCFDT
+543 LPYIQNCFET
-553 YEIPPTKV
+553 YDISPKHV

-575 NTIKLIHELQK
+575 NTIKLIRELQK
-586 RGTRFMLDDFGSGMS
+586 MGTRFMLDDFGSGMS
-601 SFTYLKHLPVDFL
+601 SFSYLKHLPVNFL

-620 VKEITSNK
+620 VKDITSSK

-643 MDILTIAEYVEDQAT
+643 MEIQTIAEYVEDEAT

-663 EMGVAFAQGFYLNKP
+663 DMGVAYAQGFYLNRP
-678 MPLSDTINHYMTGS
+678 IPLSEALARHVGTISSQQQIAATIAPDH
-692 HAQNREQSKQAVAQP
+692 
-707 QT
+707 

>member
-1 MPFFQH
+1 MRLFNL
-7 LSIQSRLLLLVIGP
+7 LSLQSRLLLFVIAPIFILACVFELVT
-21 VFALSCILLLF
+21 FNQ
-32 DFKEQL
+32 QL
-38 QREEDKLAQHAL
+38 QRAQSDLTQLAH
-50 TTAKFLSAVIHKQT
+50 TTARFLSTVVHT
-64 ELQGQQYIERLLKAS
+64 PDRLHSGAHIQRVLNAS
-79 QLNREPYLSLI
+79 QLTREPYLSVQITDPQQRIL
-90 IADADNRPVAN
+90 AQ
-101 LGTSFSMQ
+101 LGTPFKP
-109 EALPQQDTVVMQQDT
+109 A
-124 VVMQQDTHDITMVKV
+124 TM
-139 FSTETKR
+139 
-146 QLLGYVFVAIDKAS
+146 
-160 LIEDHRQAFIKNVG
+160 
-174 YITLALMLCSILVS
+174 
-188 WVSRSISQPIRDM
+188 QPIRIDDNVQQLSDTLVM
-201 TSALKRFMIGSQ
+201 ANITQGESKPTVLGHVYVSMQPSKLAEALQHRLMQHIGIITLLLMVCAILVNWISRSVSQPLGEMSAVLKRFVVGKHQ
-213 QVSNGKNTLP
+213 FAPKNTLP
-223 EIKSLQST
+223 EIKSLQTT

-236 KEMQH
+236 RDMQH
-241 VEADMRHRIQDA
+241 VEADMRNRIQDA

-279 QQALQDVKLH
+279 QQALQDVKQH

-324 ILSQRIRAE
+324 ILGQRIRTE

-343 FGLLLS
+343 FGLLLC

-381 GISIGIVEITSDL
+381 GISIGVVEITADL
-394 KDVGQIT
+394 KDVGEIT

-416 NQIHLFHPEDDV
+416 NQIHLFHAQDDV

-449 DFVLYCQGIFP
+449 EFVLYCQGIFP
-460 LQNKE
+460 LQQPDS
-465 LPPFYEILIRKR
+465 PPFYEILIRKR
-477 DEHGGIIP
+477 DEHGGMIP

-495 YHLMTKIDRWVIQ
+495 YQLMTKIDRWVIQ
-508 HAFMALQPLFKTQ
+508 HAFMALQPLFKM
-521 GHDSPFIVSI
+521 HASVSPFIVSI
-531 NLSGTSLGDAQL
+531 NLSGMSLGDPQL
-543 LPYIQNCFDT
+543 LAYIQRCFEM
-553 YEIPPTKV
+553 YEISPQHV

-575 NTIKLIHELQK
+575 HTIQLIRELQK
-586 RGTRFMLDDFGSGMS
+586 MGTRFMLDDFGSGMS
-601 SFTYLKHLPVDFL
+601 SFSYLKHLPVNFL

-620 VKEITSNK
+620 VKDITQNK

-634 KAIQSVAQS
+634 KAIQSVAES
-643 MDILTIAEYVEDQAT
+643 MDIQTIAEFVEDQAT

-663 EMGVAFAQGFYLNKP
+663 TMGVAYAQGFYLNRP
-678 MPLSDTINHYMTGS
+678 MPLNEALARHVGTISTHSASSASPSTPT
-692 HAQNREQSKQAVAQP
+692 ARTVRPDIAV
-707 QT
+707 

>member
-50 TTAKFLSAVIHKQT
+50 TTANFLSAVIHKQT

-124 VVMQQDTHDITMVKV
+124 HDITMVKV
-139 FSTETKR
+139 FSTEPKR
-146 QLLGYVFVAIDKAS
+146 HLLGYVFVAIDKAS

-521 GHDSPFIVSI
+521 GQDSPFIVSI

-692 HAQNREQSKQAVAQP
+692 HAQNREQSKQAVVQP

>member
-1 MPFFQH
+1 MPFFQN
-7 LSIQSRLLLLVIGP
+7 LSIQSRLLLFVIGP

-38 QREEDKLAQHAL
+38 QREEDKLSQHAL
-50 TTAKFLSAVIHKQT
+50 TTAKFLSAVIHNQT
-64 ELQGQQYIERLLKAS
+64 ELHSKDYIGRLLKAS

-90 IADADNRPVAN
+90 ISDADNHAIAT
-101 LGTSFSMQ
+101 LGTSFNIS
-109 EALPQQDTVVMQQDT
+109 ETLPQQDTIVMQQN
-124 VVMQQDTHDITMVKV
+124 THDITMVKV
-139 FSTETKR
+139 FSTESTHR
-146 QLLGYVFVAIDKAS
+146 LLGYVFVAIDKGS

-174 YITLALMLCSILVS
+174 YITLALILCSILVS

-201 TSALKRFMIGSQ
+201 TSALKRFVIGSQ
-213 QVSNGKNTLP
+213 QVSQGKNTLP
-223 EIKSLQST
+223 EIQSLQST

-236 KEMQH
+236 RDMQH

-279 QQALQDVKLH
+279 QQALQDVKQH

-381 GISIGIVEITSDL
+381 GISIGIVEITTAL
-394 KDVGQIT
+394 KDVGEIT

-460 LQNKE
+460 LQQKE

-508 HAFMALQPLFKTQ
+508 HAFMALQPLFKMQ
-521 GHDSPFIVSI
+521 SSVNPFIVSI
-531 NLSGTSLGDAQL
+531 NLSGMSLGDAQL
-543 LPYIQNCFDT
+543 LPYIQSCFET
-553 YEIPPTKV
+553 YDISPGHV

-575 NTIKLIHELQK
+575 NTIKLIKELQK
-586 RGTRFMLDDFGSGMS
+586 MGTRFMLDDFGSGMS
-601 SFTYLKHLPVDFL
+601 SFSYLKHLPVDFL

-620 VKEITSNK
+620 VKDITSNQ

-643 MDILTIAEYVEDQAT
+643 MEIQTIAEYVEDEAT

-663 EMGVAFAQGFYLNKP
+663 DMGVAYAQGFYLNRP
-678 MPLSDTINHYMTGS
+678 MPLSEALARHIGTISTQQQIAAAIAPDMTI
-692 HAQNREQSKQAVAQP
+692 
-707 QT
+707 

>member
-1 MPFFQH
+1 MHFFQN

-38 QREEDKLAQHAL
+38 QREEDKLSQHAL
-50 TTAKFLSAVIHKQT
+50 TTAKFLSAVIHNQT
-64 ELQGQQYIERLLKAS
+64 ELHGQDYIERLLKAS

-90 IADADNRPVAN
+90 IADADNHAIAN
-101 LGTSFSMQ
+101 LGTSFNIS
-109 EALPQQDTVVMQQDT
+109 ETLPQQDTIVMQQS
-124 VVMQQDTHDITMVKV
+124 THDITMVKV
-139 FSTETKR
+139 LSTEPTHR
-146 QLLGYVFVAIDKAS
+146 LLGYVFVAIDKAS

-174 YITLALMLCSILVS
+174 YITLALILCSILVS

-201 TSALKRFMIGSQ
+201 TSALKRFVIGSQ
-213 QVSNGKNTLP
+213 QVSQGKNSLP
-223 EIKSLQST
+223 EIKSLQTT

-236 KEMQH
+236 RDMQH

-279 QQALQDVKLH
+279 QQALQDVKQH

-381 GISIGIVEITSDL
+381 GITIGIVEITTTL
-394 KDVGQIT
+394 KDVGEIT

-449 DFVLYCQGIFP
+449 EFVLYCQGIFP
-460 LQNKE
+460 LQQKE

-508 HAFMALQPLFKTQ
+508 HAFMALQPLFTMQ
-521 GHDSPFIVSI
+521 SSVTPFIVSI

-553 YEIPPTKV
+553 YDISPSHV

-575 NTIKLIHELQK
+575 NTIKLITELQK
-586 RGTRFMLDDFGSGMS
+586 MGTRFMLDDFGSGMS
-601 SFTYLKHLPVDFL
+601 SFSYLKHLPVNFL

-620 VKEITSNK
+620 VKDITSNK

-634 KAIQSVAQS
+634 QAIQSVAQS
-643 MDILTIAEYVEDQAT
+643 MEIQTIAEYVEDEAT

-663 EMGVAFAQGFYLNKP
+663 DMGVAFAQGFYLNRP
-678 MPLSDTINHYMTGS
+678 MPLSEALARHIGTISNQQQIAAAIAPDMTI
-692 HAQNREQSKQAVAQP
+692 
-707 QT
+707 

>member
-1 MPFFQH
+1 MPFFQN

-21 VFALSCILLLF
+21 VFAISCIFLLF

-50 TTAKFLSAVIHKQT
+50 TTAKFLSAVIHNQS
-64 ELQGQQYIERLLKAS
+64 ELQGRQYIERLLKAS
-79 QLNREPYLSLI
+79 QLNREPYLSLM

-124 VVMQQDTHDITMVKV
+124 HDITMVKV
-139 FSTETKR
+139 FSTEPKR
-146 QLLGYVFVAIDKAS
+146 HLLGYVFVAIDKAS

-174 YITLALMLCSILVS
+174 YITLTLMLCSILIS

-213 QVSNGKNTLP
+213 QVTNGKNTLP

-381 GISIGIVEITSDL
+381 GISIGIVEITADL

-543 LPYIQNCFDT
+543 LPYIENCFDT

-601 SFTYLKHLPVDFL
+601 SFTYLKHLPVNFL

-663 EMGVAFAQGFYLNKP
+663 DMGVAFAQGFYLNKP
-678 MPLSDTINHYMTGS
+678 MPLSDTINHYMSGIHS
-692 HAQNREQSKQAVAQP
+692 QQRQLSEQVVVQP

>member
-1 MPFFQH
+1 MRFFQN
-7 LSIQSRLLLLVIGP
+7 LSIQSRLLLLVIAP
-21 VFALSCILLLF
+21 VFALSCTFLLL

-38 QREEDKLAQHAL
+38 THDEDKLSQHAL
-50 TTAKFLSAVIHKQT
+50 TTAKFLSAVIHNQT
-64 ELQGQQYIERLLKAS
+64 ELHTQDYINRLLKAS
-79 QLNREPYLSLI
+79 QLSREPYLSLI
-90 IADADNRPVAN
+90 IANRKQQAIAN
-101 LGTSFSMQ
+101 VGAAFNIA
-109 EALPQQDTVVMQQDT
+109 EALPQQDTSVMQQN
-124 VVMQQDTHDITMVKV
+124 THEVTMVKV
-139 FSTETKR
+139 FSPDR
-146 QLLGYVFVAIDKAS
+146 SHQLLGYVFVAIDKAA
-160 LIEDHRQAFIKNVG
+160 LTEDHRQAFIKNVG
-174 YITLALMLCSILVS
+174 YITLALILCTILVH

-201 TSALKRFMIGSQ
+201 TSALKRFVVGSQ
-213 QVSNGKNTLP
+213 HATPQNTLP

-236 KEMQH
+236 RDMQH

-279 QQALQDVKLH
+279 QQALQDVKQH

-349 YCQVEKA
+349 YCQIEKA

-366 VETFRFMH
+366 VESFRFMH
-374 EGRLFQT
+374 DGRLFQS
-381 GISIGIVEITSDL
+381 GISIGIVEITGDL
-394 KDVGQIT
+394 KDVGEIT

-460 LQNKE
+460 LQHQE

-495 YHLMTKIDRWVIQ
+495 YQLMSKIDRWVIQ
-508 HAFMALQPLFKTQ
+508 HAFMALQPLFKLHTAVN
-521 GHDSPFIVSI
+521 PFIVSI
-531 NLSGTSLGDAQL
+531 NLSGMSLGDAQL
-543 LPYIQNCFDT
+543 LHYIQKCFET
-553 YEIPPTKV
+553 YDIPPTNV

-575 NTIKLIHELQK
+575 NTIKLIRELQK
-586 RGTRFMLDDFGSGMS
+586 MGTRFMLDDFGSGMS
-601 SFTYLKHLPVDFL
+601 SFSYLKHLPVNFL

-620 VKEITSNK
+620 VRDITSNK

-634 KAIQSVAQS
+634 KAIQSVAES
-643 MDILTIAEYVEDQAT
+643 MEIQTIAEYVEDQAT

-663 EMGVAFAQGFYLNKP
+663 DMGVAYAQGFYLNRP
-678 MPLSDTINHYMTGS
+678 MPLGDALARHMSHTSHQQQAAATITTS
-692 HAQNREQSKQAVAQP
+692 V
-707 QT
+707 

>member
-1 MPFFQH
+1 MPFFQN

-50 TTAKFLSAVIHKQT
+50 TTAKFLSAVIHNQT
-64 ELQGQQYIERLLKAS
+64 ELQGKQYIERLLKAS
-79 QLNREPYLSLI
+79 QLGREPYLSLM
-90 IADADNRPVAN
+90 IADASNRPIAN
-101 LGTSFSMQ
+101 LGASFNVQ
-109 EALPQQDTVVMQQDT
+109 ETLPQQDTVVMQQN
-124 VVMQQDTHDITMVKV
+124 THDITMVKV
-139 FSTETKR
+139 FSTEPKHN
-146 QLLGYVFVAIDKAS
+146 LLGYVFVAIDKAS

-201 TSALKRFMIGSQ
+201 TAALKRFMIGSQ
-213 QVSNGKNTLP
+213 QVSHGKNTLP

-236 KEMQH
+236 REMQH

-449 DFVLYCQGIFP
+449 EFVLYCQGIFP

-508 HAFMALQPLFKTQ
+508 HAFMALQPLFRMQ
-521 GHDSPFIVSI
+521 SSINPFIVSI
-531 NLSGTSLGDAQL
+531 NLSGMSLGDAQL
-543 LPYIQNCFDT
+543 LPYIQNCFET
-553 YEIPPTKV
+553 YEIPPTHV

-575 NTIKLIHELQK
+575 NTIKLILELQK
-586 RGTRFMLDDFGSGMS
+586 LGTRFMLDDFGSGMS
-601 SFTYLKHLPVDFL
+601 SFSYLKHLPVNFL

-620 VKEITSNK
+620 VKDITSSK

-643 MDILTIAEYVEDQAT
+643 MEIQTIAEYVEDEAT

-663 EMGVAFAQGFYLNKP
+663 EMGVAYAQGFYLNRP
-678 MPLSDTINHYMTGS
+678 LPLSEALSRHMGTTHP
-692 HAQNREQSKQAVAQP
+692 QQQAASIVP
-707 QT
+707 DISI

>member
-1 MPFFQH
+1 MPFFQN

-21 VFALSCILLLF
+21 VFAISCILLLF

-38 QREEDKLAQHAL
+38 QREEDKLGQHAL
-50 TTAKFLSAVIHKQT
+50 TTAKFLSAVIHNQT
-64 ELQGQQYIERLLKAS
+64 ELQGQTYIERLLKAS

-90 IADADNRPVAN
+90 IADANNRPIAH
-101 LGTSFSMQ
+101 LGTSFDLQ
-109 EALPQQDTVVMQQDT
+109 EALPQQDTVVMQQN
-124 VVMQQDTHDITMVKV
+124 THDITMVKV
-139 FSTETKR
+139 FSTEPAHT
-146 QLLGYVFVAIDKAS
+146 LLGYVFVAIDKAS

-174 YITLALMLCSILVS
+174 YITLALMICSILVS

-213 QVSNGKNTLP
+213 QVSHGKNTLP

-236 KEMQH
+236 REMQH

-381 GISIGIVEITSDL
+381 GISIGIVEITADL

-460 LQNKE
+460 LQHKE

-508 HAFMALQPLFKTQ
+508 HAFMALQPLFRMQ
-521 GHDSPFIVSI
+521 SSVSPFIVSI
-531 NLSGTSLGDAQL
+531 NLSGMSLGDAQL
-543 LPYIQNCFDT
+543 LPYIQNCFET
-553 YEIPPTKV
+553 YDISPKHV

-575 NTIKLIHELQK
+575 NTIKLIRELQK
-586 RGTRFMLDDFGSGMS
+586 MGTRFMLDDFGSGMS
-601 SFTYLKHLPVDFL
+601 SFSYLKHLPVNFL

-620 VKEITSNK
+620 VKDITSSK

-643 MDILTIAEYVEDQAT
+643 MEIQTIAEYVEDEAT

-663 EMGVAFAQGFYLNKP
+663 DMGVAYAQGFYLNRP
-678 MPLSDTINHYMTGS
+678 IPLSEALARHVGTINSQQQIAATIAPDH
-692 HAQNREQSKQAVAQP
+692 
-707 QT
+707 

>member
-1 MPFFQH
+1 MPFFQN

-38 QREEDKLAQHAL
+38 QREEDKLSQHAL
-50 TTAKFLSAVIHKQT
+50 TTAKFLSAVIHNQT
-64 ELQGQQYIERLLKAS
+64 ELQGPKYIERLLKAS
-79 QLNREPYLSLI
+79 QLNREPYLSLM
-90 IADADNRPVAN
+90 IADANNRPIAN
-101 LGTSFSMQ
+101 LGSSFSMQ
-109 EALPQQDTVVMQQDT
+109 EALPQQDTVVMQQS
-124 VVMQQDTHDITMVKV
+124 THDITMVKV
-139 FSTETKR
+139 LSTEPAHK
-146 QLLGYVFVAIDKAS
+146 LLGYVFVAIDKAA
-160 LIEDHRQAFIKNVG
+160 LIEDHREAFIKNVG

-201 TSALKRFMIGSQ
+201 TAALKRFMIGSQ
-213 QVSNGKNTLP
+213 QVSHGKNTLP

-236 KEMQH
+236 REMQH

-381 GISIGIVEITSDL
+381 GISIGIVEITADL

-435 MEWVLR
+435 MEWVVR

-521 GHDSPFIVSI
+521 SGLKPFIVSI
-531 NLSGTSLGDAQL
+531 NLSGMSLGDAQL
-543 LPYIQNCFDT
+543 LPYIQNCFET
-553 YEIPPTKV
+553 YDIPPTHV

-575 NTIKLIHELQK
+575 NTIKLILELQK
-586 RGTRFMLDDFGSGMS
+586 LGTRFMLDDFGSGMS
-601 SFTYLKHLPVDFL
+601 SFSYLKHLPVNFL

-620 VKEITSNK
+620 VKDITSSK

-643 MDILTIAEYVEDQAT
+643 MGIQTIAEYVEDEAT

-663 EMGVAFAQGFYLNKP
+663 EMGVAYAQGFYLNRP
-678 MPLSDTINHYMTGS
+678 LPLSDALARHTSVIP
-692 HAQNREQSKQAVAQP
+692 QQQAASIVPDASV
-707 QT
+707 

>member
-7 LSIQSRLLLLVIGP
+7 LSIQSRLLLMVIGP

-79 QLNREPYLSLI
+79 QLNREPYLSLM

-124 VVMQQDTHDITMVKV
+124 HDITMVKV
-139 FSTETKR
+139 FSTEPKR

-663 EMGVAFAQGFYLNKP
+663 DMGVAFAQGFYLNKP

-692 HAQNREQSKQAVAQP
+692 HSQNREQSKQAVVQP

>member
-1 MPFFQH
+1 
-7 LSIQSRLLLLVIGP
+7 
-21 VFALSCILLLF
+21 VFVLFCILLLF

-38 QREEDKLAQHAL
+38 QREEDKLSQHAL
-50 TTAKFLSAVIHKQT
+50 TTAKFLSAVIHNQT
-64 ELQGQQYIERLLKAS
+64 DLHGQDYIERLLKAS

-90 IADADNRPVAN
+90 IADADNHAIAN
-101 LGTSFSMQ
+101 LGTSFNIS
-109 EALPQQDTVVMQQDT
+109 ETLPQQDTIVMQQS
-124 VVMQQDTHDITMVKV
+124 THDITMVKV
-139 FSTETKR
+139 LSTEPAHR
-146 QLLGYVFVAIDKAS
+146 LLGYVFVAIDKAS

-174 YITLALMLCSILVS
+174 YITLALILCSILVS

-201 TSALKRFMIGSQ
+201 TSALKRFVIGSQ
-213 QVSNGKNTLP
+213 QVSQGKNSLP
-223 EIKSLQST
+223 EIKSLQTT

-236 KEMQH
+236 RDMQH

-279 QQALQDVKLH
+279 QQALQDVKQH

-381 GISIGIVEITSDL
+381 GISIGIVEITTTL
-394 KDVGQIT
+394 KDVGEIT

-449 DFVLYCQGIFP
+449 EFVLYCQGIFP
-460 LQNKE
+460 LQQKE

-508 HAFMALQPLFKTQ
+508 HAFMALQPLFKMQSSVT
-521 GHDSPFIVSI
+521 PFIVSI

-553 YEIPPTKV
+553 YDISPSHV

-575 NTIKLIHELQK
+575 NTIKLITELQK
-586 RGTRFMLDDFGSGMS
+586 MGTRFMLDDFGSGMS
-601 SFTYLKHLPVDFL
+601 SFSYLKHLPVNFL

-620 VKEITSNK
+620 VKDITSNK

-634 KAIQSVAQS
+634 QAIQSVAQS
-643 MDILTIAEYVEDQAT
+643 MEIQTIAEYVEDEAT

-663 EMGVAFAQGFYLNKP
+663 DMGVAFAQGFYLNRP
-678 MPLSDTINHYMTGS
+678 MPLSEALARHIGTISNQQQIAAAIAPDMTI
-692 HAQNREQSKQAVAQP
+692 
-707 QT
+707 